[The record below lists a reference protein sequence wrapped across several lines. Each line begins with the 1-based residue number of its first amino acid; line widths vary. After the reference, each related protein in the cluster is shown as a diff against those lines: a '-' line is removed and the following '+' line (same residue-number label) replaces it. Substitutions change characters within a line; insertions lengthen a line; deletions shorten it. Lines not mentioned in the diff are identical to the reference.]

1 MGAQNHIFPVTSFEC
16 KIILSLY
23 FDNAQ
28 CRFTNQAFPQQNSIF
43 LDPLS
48 SIFVYFYKVLA
59 LPSAKQQIKGL
70 CSGQSFND
78 RITPNQ
84 GATWILYLQ

>member
-1 MGAQNHIFPVTSFEC
+1 MLNVDLQIKLFLNRIQF
-16 KIILSLY
+16 
-23 FDNAQ
+23 
-28 CRFTNQAFPQQNSIF
+28 F

-48 SIFVYFYKVLA
+48 SIFIYFYKVLA
-59 LPSAKQQIKGL
+59 LPSAKQQNKGL

-78 RITPNQ
+78 RIIPNQ